1 MPLPIPSHP
10 ATIRLTRFA
19 HALGPVGCRVVA
31 AVAVTV
37 IAILGA
43 ALVLRSLERPQNASL
58 TIALILREE
67 QALSERILQTALEEL
82 VQSHNLRGDSV
93 PLRLEVLVSD
103 KGTRLGKQVDGIG
116 SREDVVAVI
125 DNSWGVELGREEVR
139 SAYERLG
146 RAVVFLNG
154 DRFTGAVE
162 PAHRPWVFLGASDHI
177 PGHMQRLVEQ
187 VRGTQRS
194 VPVAVF
200 IERSAAN
207 LPYAPARKTL
217 DLLEE
222 SLREAPGG
230 PGMAPP
236 TEIPLPCV
244 ASWELPD
251 RYQLTEARSKLI
263 AAAPDPTGPGRKIVV
278 LYTHATWGSEL
289 IRWIDSAYRNTTIIA
304 YQSAISRDR
313 QITLRERTGNELVL
327 LSQSTTAAPR
337 PLLDMH
343 RGLQPRHPQMLTSPD
358 ADIFYLRRAVVAF
371 EIVER
376 AVRASRSQAANVD
389 LPDIRQVIARRA
401 ASKIADLKEHPL
413 STQIGLIPFD
423 ASGVERGNNHIILR
437 RGKDSDSYPLQ
448 LGDTDQFLP
457 NLQVLLSH
465 VRVSDLDIRQGI
477 MRVNLILHV
486 RFDTDTLLKA
496 LGPGAATPDPESSI
510 QQLES
515 QMGRLLRFGNLD
527 EVDFTQRLLNSRKV
541 GRLTELE
548 FSVAGT
554 SRLREMDPWWYP
566 FDTHTIHLPL
576 HILEPSDRVRV
587 SVDPRQRSA
596 LADSRDAELAGWTV
610 QAVDVTIDHEATMI
624 PGEEN
629 SPSTA
634 LAQAQFSSVD
644 LNFVLRRRP
653 WSASLLVYL
662 PLLLVCVGSTAVLY
676 IQIGGNAAKAD
687 GETGRKESAPQPESS
702 EAKPTASDAN
712 PPSREKKEPEPDN
725 AEILK
730 TQSELCLGCV
740 LAVVT
745 YLISY
750 AGLVPRLERPLYC
763 DLLLGATLVIV
774 SANFIF
780 VVAVADRK
788 SNRFL
793 EMLSMDHYRTVSAL
807 TCALVFGLWL
817 YVGLL

>member
-1 MPLPIPSHP
+1 MPSAIPNPTPIQRLSHL
-10 ATIRLTRFA
+10 AR
-19 HALGPVGCRVVA
+19 ALGPVGTRIIIAA
-31 AVAVTV
+31 AVAL
-37 IAILGA
+37 IAVLGGRV
-43 ALVLRSLERPQNASL
+43 ALRRMEQPKDPAL

-67 QALSERILQTALEEL
+67 QALSEKILRIALDDL
-82 VQSHNLRGDSV
+82 VQAHNLRGDSV
-93 PLRLEVLVSD
+93 PLRLEVLFSD
-103 KGTRLGKQVDGIG
+103 KGKLLATQVDTMAL
-116 SREDVVAVI
+116 REDVVAVI
-125 DNSWGVELGREEVR
+125 DNSWGVELGRKEVR
-139 SAYERLG
+139 EAYERLG

-154 DRFTGAVE
+154 DRFTGEVE
-162 PAHRPWVFLGASDHI
+162 PANRPWVFLGASDHI
-177 PGHMQRLVEQ
+177 PGHMQQLVEQ
-187 VRGTQRS
+187 VRGSQRS
-194 VPVAVF
+194 VPIAVF
-200 IERSAAN
+200 IERSEGGKPYPPAQNTFELLQQSIGGNQAG
-207 LPYAPARKTL
+207 LPP
-217 DLLEE
+217 E
-222 SLREAPGG
+222 S
-230 PGMAPP
+230 
-236 TEIPLPCV
+236 TVEIPLPCV
-244 ASWELPD
+244 GSWEMPD
-251 RYQLTEARSKLI
+251 RYQLTEARAKLI

-289 IRWIDSAYRNTTIIA
+289 IRWIDSAFRNTTIIA

-313 QITLRERTGNELVL
+313 QITLRERSGNELVL

-343 RGLQPRHPQMLTSPD
+343 RALQPHYPQMLTNPD
-358 ADIFYLRRAVVAF
+358 ADIFYLRRAVVAL
-371 EIVER
+371 EIIER
-376 AVRASRSQAANVD
+376 AVRASRTQMANVD
-389 LPDIRQVIARRA
+389 LPDIRQVISRRA
-401 ASKIADLKEHPL
+401 ASKVADLKDHPL
-413 STQIGLIPFD
+413 SSRLGLILFD

-448 LGDTDQFLP
+448 LGDTNQLLP

-465 VRVSDLDIRQGI
+465 VRVQDLDIRQGI

-496 LGPGAATPDPESSI
+496 LGSTNATPESGTQL
-510 QQLES
+510 QQLET
-515 QMGRLLRFGNLD
+515 QMGRLLRFGNID
-527 EVDFTQRLLNSRKV
+527 EVDFTQRLLNSRKL

-548 FSVAGT
+548 YSVAGT
-554 SRLREMDPWWYP
+554 SRLRGMDPWWYP
-566 FDTHTIHLPL
+566 FDTHVVHLPL
-576 HILEPSDRVRV
+576 HILESSDRVRV

-596 LADSRDAELAGWTV
+596 LSDSRDAELAGWSV

-629 SPSTA
+629 NPSSA
-634 LAQAQFSSVD
+634 VAQAQFSSVD

-676 IQIGGNAAKAD
+676 IQIGDPSVKSGNEAVSIPNSNMDTHTLA
-687 GETGRKESAPQPESS
+687 GRPDPAPDSG
-702 EAKPTASDAN
+702 
-712 PPSREKKEPEPDN
+712 
-725 AEILK
+725 EILK

-780 VVAVADRK
+780 VVALADRK

-793 EMLSMDHYRTVSAL
+793 EMLSMEHYRTVSAL
-807 TCALVFGLWL
+807 TCALVFGVWL
-817 YVGLL
+817 YIGLL